1 MKRPP
6 LRIFFCYAHEDMQLR
21 HALDA
26 HLDLLEREGL
36 VAPWFDGRITPG
48 AEWSAAIEQNLRASD
63 IVVFLI
69 SPAFLASQYIA
80 EVEMRIALELHRARK
95 ACLLP
100 VLVAPVADFAS
111 LPLGQLQALPSGALP
126 ITQWQDRVRAL
137 DDVVH
142 GIRRAAIGVII
153 DGGGPF
159 EFGPHAFAEAELA
172 ELDVAARS
180 RALAGL
186 GRLRQQ
192 LVGAV
197 PARRLEHNLL
207 VATWSLNRFGRE
219 PLLPESLFY
228 MAQLISAFD
237 VVSLQEVA
245 RDMGALRALI
255 AILGPEWG
263 YLISD
268 ITEGTPG
275 NAERF
280 AILYYQPRVAF
291 EHIAGE
297 VVLPA
302 SMLVE
307 GRQFARKPLLASF
320 RAGAFHFRVCTAHIH
335 FGGGGADARRHRLA
349 ECRTLAAFLA
359 RIARRDAQ
367 NLVLSGNFNI
377 ERKDG
382 AAVRA
387 FKAEGFSVPPRIVHP
402 TDLSGTRFYDMTG
415 LLLNDA
421 ATGVGA
427 TIGRA
432 GALNPFE
439 SVFRAQDREVYAE
452 AVAAQRPAVA
462 PPPNAALA
470 YEKFWRPRQLSDH
483 VPLWV
488 ELKLGRDARRSLPA
502 GGGPQGRSSAAHEGP
517 RRAED

>member
-48 AEWSAAIEQNLRASD
+48 AEWPAVIEHNLRAAD

-69 SPAFLASQYIA
+69 SPAFLASTYIA
-80 EVEMRIALELHRARK
+80 EVEMRIALERHRAGQ
-95 ACLLP
+95 ACLVP
-100 VLVAPVADFAS
+100 VLVEPVEDFES
-111 LPLGQLQALPSGALP
+111 LPFGSLQALPTGALP
-126 ITQWQDRVRAL
+126 ITQWTDRVRAL
-137 DDVVH
+137 DDVVN

-159 EFGPHAFAEAELA
+159 EFGPHAFTEAELA
-172 ELDVAARS
+172 DLDAPDRS
-180 RALAGL
+180 RALDGL
-186 GRLRQQ
+186 GRLRKQ
-192 LVGAV
+192 LVDAV
-197 PARRLEHNLL
+197 PARRLEQNLL
-207 VATWSLNRFGRE
+207 VASWSLNRFGRE
-219 PLLPESLFY
+219 ALLPESLFY

-237 VVSLQEVA
+237 VVSLQEVT
-245 RDMGALRALI
+245 REMGALRTLI
-255 AILGPEWG
+255 SILGPEWG

-268 ITEGTPG
+268 ITEGTLG

-302 SMLVE
+302 TMLVE
-307 GRQFARKPLLASF
+307 GKQFARKPLLASF
-320 RAGAFHFRVCTAHIH
+320 RAGAFAFRVCTAHIH
-335 FGGGGADARRHRLA
+335 FGGGSADARRHSLA

-367 NLVLSGNFNI
+367 NVILSGNFNI

-382 AAVRA
+382 PAVRA

-402 TDLSGTRFYDMTG
+402 TDVSGTRFYDMTG

-421 ATGVGA
+421 ATGMRA
-427 TIGRA
+427 TIGKS
-432 GALNPFE
+432 GSVNPFA
-439 SVFRAQDREVYAE
+439 SVFRAEDREVYAE
-452 AVAAQRPAVA
+452 AATATRAAASA
-462 PPPNAALA
+462 PTSAALA
-470 YEKFWRPRQLSDH
+470 YEKFWRTRQLSDH
-483 VPLWV
+483 IPLWV
-488 ELKLGRDARRSLPA
+488 ELKLGRSPSADAA
-502 GGGPQGRSSAAHEGP
+502 APQTGP
-517 RRAED
+517 RRAT